1 MVFLHLFKH
10 LRFVAV
16 QTLGEDLSLEEAVAL
31 ALAADEFLLVPLKNF
46 CFSEIKRMVT
56 VETVWNTLNL
66 VVRIPDL
73 PDACAEVRYLWSHII
88 F

>member
-1 MVFLHLFKH
+1 
-10 LRFVAV
+10 VAV
-16 QTLGEDLSLEEAVAL
+16 QTLGEDLTLVDAVAL

-46 CFSEIKRMVT
+46 CASEIKRMVSL
-56 VETVWNTLNL
+56 ETVWYTLNL

-73 PDACAEVRYLWSHII
+73 PDACAEVR